1 MARDGVQDYLMVRAV
16 SDTVLNM
23 ALKRNLRLLLCGL
36 SLCAAL
42 LQAQDEMPTWLL
54 SQLAEGIADGPA
66 ALRADLARIAIT
78 EMAAEYAAEAD
89 QARHEMQR
97 PGKQAE
103 LARWSSEVQKLADDY
118 ASLAE
123 TITQATPVEVT
134 TGPDGSLYLHVA
146 GQLVVASIPRMNEQA
161 AFEQRVVTRFCALN
175 RCADLV
181 DVPMRATAATR
192 PRARATTLWSFS
204 QDAGPTC
211 SSPDGL
217 EFMYRNTDDLGK
229 KRETCTRVVAEL
241 NALATAIETEIAAG
255 ARVDWQR
262 LAIVTSADGDEQIIL
277 NSSGHTLSLSLPT
290 LAARQELLKRVRP
303 WLAAKVNGTPYTLV
317 ITHAEPL
324 LAPAGR

>member
-1 MARDGVQDYLMVRAV
+1 MG
-16 SDTVLNM
+16 
-23 ALKRNLRLLLCGL
+23 LKRNLLLLLCGL
-36 SLCAAL
+36 SLCATL
-42 LQAQDEMPTWLL
+42 LPAQDATPTYPL

-66 ALRADLARIAIT
+66 ALRADLAQIALT
-78 EMAAEYAAEAD
+78 EMAAEYASEAG

-97 PGKQAE
+97 RGKKAG

-118 ASLAE
+118 ASLAV
-123 TITQATPVEVT
+123 TITQATPIAIS
-134 TGPDGSLYLHVA
+134 TGPEGSLFLHVA
-146 GQLVVASIPRMNEQA
+146 GQLVVVSIPRMNEQT

-181 DVPMRATAATR
+181 DVPVTAARTTR
-192 PRARATTLWSFS
+192 RRARAATLWSFS

-217 EFMYRNTDDLGK
+217 ELMYRNTDDLGQ
-229 KRETCTRVVAEL
+229 KRETCARVVAEL
-241 NALATAIETEIAAG
+241 DTLATAIKTELAAG
-255 ARVDWQR
+255 TRMDWQR
-262 LAIVTSADGDEQIIL
+262 LAIVTSADGDEQVIL
-277 NSSGHTLSLSLPT
+277 NGTGHTLRLSLPT

-324 LAPAGR
+324 MAPARQ

>member
-1 MARDGVQDYLMVRAV
+1 MG
-16 SDTVLNM
+16 
-23 ALKRNLRLLLCGL
+23 LKRNLLLLLCGL
-36 SLCAAL
+36 SLCATL
-42 LQAQDEMPTWLL
+42 LPAQDATPTYPL

-66 ALRADLARIAIT
+66 ALRADLAQIALT
-78 EMAAEYAAEAD
+78 EMAAEYASEAG

-97 PGKQAE
+97 RGKKAG

-118 ASLAE
+118 ASLAV
-123 TITQATPVEVT
+123 TITQATPIAIS
-134 TGPDGSLYLHVA
+134 TGPEGSLFLHVA
-146 GQLVVASIPRMNEQA
+146 GQLVVVSIPRMNEQT

-181 DVPMRATAATR
+181 DVPVTAARTTR
-192 PRARATTLWSFS
+192 RRARATTLWSFS

-217 EFMYRNTDDLGK
+217 ELMYRNTDDLGQ
-229 KRETCTRVVAEL
+229 KRETCARVVAEL
-241 NALATAIETEIAAG
+241 DTLATAIKTELAAG
-255 ARVDWQR
+255 TRMDWQR
-262 LAIVTSADGDEQIIL
+262 LAIVTSADGDEQVIL
-277 NSSGHTLSLSLPT
+277 NGTGHTLRLSLPT

-324 LAPAGR
+324 MAPARQ